1 MDHHVQHSKRVNLS
15 HMLVNQL
22 LTKRALAGDK
32 EIALR
37 NRAERRKQHAERMA
51 RICTEEIHQV
61 VVVLHQQGIYPRSIQ
76 VAKQLNNSHILRLK
90 EARKI

>member
-22 LTKRALAGDK
+22 LTKQALTGDK

-37 NRAERRKQHAERMA
+37 NRAERRK
-51 RICTEEIHQV
+51 
-61 VVVLHQQGIYPRSIQ
+61 
-76 VAKQLNNSHILRLK
+76 
-90 EARKI
+90 